1 MAEVGLSESG
11 KLPTHALPQARGV
24 CHQTDAAAIAGWQH
38 GDAPFV
44 PTFFR
49 SPVAVCRWY
58 PTTHGRVPSRLFFF
72 SKMAQHP
79 SDWRADA
86 LSAPVGWLQ
95 SKRCHHMNEGT
106 VVPWLLQPARI
117 WMALAG
123 GFVPG
128 LIAAFK
134 RRAKIRWYLYGF
146 ICILIARP
154 LLALPT
160 IHVLLIR
167 RRDMSK
173 PSPQQQRRVDAL
185 DLLAE
190 SSVRSYPSWI
200 ADLTRKSPDRID
212 RRRYAY
218 EHIRPGEA
226 LELVREFAKRSDD
239 RAVAYCHR
247 GVRVGYI
254 PKRQRWI
261 AEALD
266 DGLCL
271 AAVAVD
277 VKLCWMARRRA
288 KFVGTRI
295 VVLNDGRK
303 R

>member
-1 MAEVGLSESG
+1 MN
-11 KLPTHALPQARGV
+11 
-24 CHQTDAAAIAGWQH
+24 
-38 GDAPFV
+38 
-44 PTFFR
+44 
-49 SPVAVCRWY
+49 
-58 PTTHGRVPSRLFFF
+58 
-72 SKMAQHP
+72 
-79 SDWRADA
+79 AD
-86 LSAPVGWLQ
+86 
-95 SKRCHHMNEGT
+95 T

-117 WMALAG
+117 WIALAG

-134 RRAKIRWYLYGF
+134 RRARIRWYLCWYLYGF
-146 ICILIARP
+146 ICTLIAWP

-160 IHVLLIR
+160 IHVLLVR
-167 RRDMSK
+167 RRDIST
-173 PSPQQQRRVDAL
+173 PSPQQQRRADAL
-185 DLLAE
+185 ELLME

-200 ADLTRKSPDRID
+200 ADLKRKSPDGID

-226 LELVREFAKRSDD
+226 LELVREFANRSDD

-247 GVRVGYI
+247 GVRVGYV

-261 AEALD
+261 AEALE

-271 AAVAVD
+271 AAVAVE
-277 VKLCWMARRRA
+277 VKIGWIARRRA